1 MRNQRSTILGLIG
14 AIAALALSACG
25 SAGSTSSSQSNSS
38 TGSSTSSG
46 QSASQTSSLSTSS
59 ETTSAGPPPCKAATL
74 SLSFLGGLGA
84 TGHGELGFAL
94 KNTGSSS
101 CNTIGYPGI
110 QFLSASGGALPTTP
124 SHTTDDF
131 FGHLPLK
138 ELIVAPGDTV
148 SFRLGVTHGA
158 ASGGA
163 GCTTAHGL
171 QVIAPNDTATLR
183 VTLPNGA
190 YECAAA
196 TVSPMQPGT
205 SAFR

>member
-1 MRNQRSTILGLIG
+1 MLALTV
-14 AIAALALSACG
+14 AALALYGCG
-25 SAGSTSSSQSNSS
+25 GASSTSSSHSS
-38 TGSSTSSG
+38 SSSQSTSSST
-46 QSASQTSSLSTSS
+46 QSASQTSTSS
-59 ETTSAGPPPCKAATL
+59 SSSVTTSAGSAPCKAATL
-74 SLSFLGGLGA
+74 ALSYLGGLGA

-110 QFLSASGGALPTTP
+110 QFLTSSGSPLPTTP
-124 SHTTDDF
+124 THTTDDF

-158 ASGGA
+158 ASAA
-163 GCTTAHGL
+163 GCTTAHSLG
-171 QVIAPNDTATLR
+171 VIAPNDTATLH

-190 YECAAA
+190 YECGTA